1 MYTIHNTLSPTQCRM
16 GILIMENI
24 NNTTN
29 DMFIKAKQDLE
40 TSLREKYTDVPRSEL
55 KTLHP
60 MEAYINYYKKRGYTY
75 HVLGQL
81 ESIIKGKSIPS
92 VLPCVEAMFMAEL
105 KNMMLTAGHDLNK
118 VTFPIK
124 LAECTGNE
132 SFVAMSEKEVYTVAE
147 DYMITDNTDILSTI
161 LRGPDK
167 RTSITKDTNKVI
179 YTVYILPGIDD
190 SIAIEHLKD
199 IETYVKLFSEKAI
212 TSIMEIY

>member
-24 NNTTN
+24 SNTPT
-29 DMFIKAKQDLE
+29 DAFIKAKQDLE
-40 TSLREKYTDVPRSEL
+40 ISIREKYAGTQRSEL
-55 KTLHP
+55 KTLRP

-81 ESIIKGKSIPS
+81 ESVIKGKQIPS

-118 VTFPIK
+118 VDFPVNLETCK
-124 LAECTGNE
+124 GDE
-132 SFVAMSEKEVYTVAE
+132 SFVTMSDKEVLTVAE
-147 DYMITDNTDILSTI
+147 DYMIKDNIDILSTI

-167 RTSITKDTNKVI
+167 RTAIDKNTSKVI
-179 YTVYILPGIDD
+179 YTVYILPDIDE
-190 SIAIEHLKD
+190 SIAIEHLRD
-199 IETYVKLFSEKAI
+199 IQMYVKLFSSDAM
-212 TSIMEIY
+212 TSLMQIY

>member
-1 MYTIHNTLSPTQCRM
+1 MYIIRNTLSPTQCRM

-24 NNTTN
+24 NNTPT
-29 DMFIKAKQDLE
+29 DAFIKAKQDLE
-40 TSLREKYTDVPRSEL
+40 ISLREKYANTQRSEL
-55 KTLHP
+55 KTLRP

-81 ESIIKGKSIPS
+81 ESVIKGKSIPS

-118 VTFPIK
+118 VDFPVK
-124 LAECTGNE
+124 LGECTGNE

-147 DYMITDNTDILSTI
+147 DYMITDSQDILSTI

-212 TSIMEIY
+212 TSLMEIY